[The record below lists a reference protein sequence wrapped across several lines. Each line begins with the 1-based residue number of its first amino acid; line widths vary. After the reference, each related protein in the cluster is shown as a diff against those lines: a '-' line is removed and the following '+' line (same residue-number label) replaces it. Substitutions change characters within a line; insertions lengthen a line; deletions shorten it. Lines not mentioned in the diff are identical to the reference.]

1 MLVIRHSVCT
11 PLCRTEH
18 IAHHPD
24 QLQCAQ
30 IADAVEHPIRILACR
45 QHTLVAQNR
54 QMLRDVALGCA
65 DLLNDILHTDLLVA
79 QDAQNFQAQRMG
91 DRLDGLRCLLN
102 IILSVNQ
109 FFCHHRFPVNLPS
122 PAPSTA
128 KSAKMC
134 PRKIIIHLYST
145 SMNVTPVL
153 LLILDGFGYREEAD
167 FNAILAARKPNWDAL
182 WRDYPHTLIN
192 ASEKFVGLPS
202 KQMGNSEVGHLNI
215 GAGRVVYQDLSRVDV
230 AIEDGSFF
238 SNPALSKAVA
248 LARQNDTALHIM
260 GLLSPGGV
268 HSHENHIFA
277 MLEMAAR
284 GGVKKV
290 FLHAFLDG
298 RDTPPKSAAQSLQ
311 LLQEKCAA
319 LGVGQIAS
327 IVGRFYAMDRD
338 NRWERVQP
346 AHELLTEGRAEFTAT
361 NALNGLEQAYARGE
375 SDEFV
380 KPTTIVPFGTQAI
393 AMQDGD
399 VAVLMNFR
407 ADRAREITRALTDET
422 FSDFERAYFPKLAS
436 LITLSSYGEGFH
448 LPCAYT
454 PEPIHNGFGEY
465 ISNLGLRQLRI
476 AETEKYAHV
485 TYFFNGGREQ
495 PYPGEDR
502 ILVPSPNVA
511 TYDLKPEMSAFEVT
525 DKLEAA
531 ILSRQYQA
539 IICNYANGDM
549 VGHSGNMKAAIQA
562 IEVLDICIGR
572 VVRAMRSIGGEVIIT
587 ADHGNAEQM
596 LDRVTQQAH
605 TAHTLNPVPLLYIGR
620 KARLVEGCAL
630 RDLAPSLLAM
640 MDLPQPAEMTG
651 HSLIEFV
658 GCNKPVLS
666 AVEGRSALHQ

>member
-1 MLVIRHSVCT
+1 
-11 PLCRTEH
+11 
-18 IAHHPD
+18 
-24 QLQCAQ
+24 
-30 IADAVEHPIRILACR
+30 
-45 QHTLVAQNR
+45 
-54 QMLRDVALGCA
+54 
-65 DLLNDILHTDLLVA
+65 
-79 QDAQNFQAQRMG
+79 
-91 DRLDGLRCLLN
+91 
-102 IILSVNQ
+102 
-109 FFCHHRFPVNLPS
+109 
-122 PAPSTA
+122 
-128 KSAKMC
+128 
-134 PRKIIIHLYST
+134 
-145 SMNVTPVL
+145 MNVTPVL

-182 WRDYPHTLIN
+182 WRDYSHTLIN

-215 GAGRVVYQDLSRVDV
+215 GSGRVVYQDLSRVDV

-238 SNPALSKAVA
+238 SNPALSNAVA
-248 LARQNDTALHIM
+248 LARQNNSALHIM

-284 GGVKKV
+284 AGVKKV
-290 FLHAFLDG
+290 YLHAFLDG

-311 LLQEKCAA
+311 LLQEKCAS

-346 AHELLTEGRAEFTAT
+346 AYELLTQGHAEFTAT
-361 NALNGLEQAYARGE
+361 NALSGLEQAYARGE

-380 KPTTIVPFGTQAI
+380 KPTTIIPVGAKAA

-399 VAVLMNFR
+399 VAVFMNFR
-407 ADRAREITRALTDET
+407 ADRAREITSALTNDA
-422 FSDFERAYFPKLAS
+422 FSEFSRACRPRLAS
-436 LITLSSYGEGFH
+436 FVTLSSYGEGFH

-454 PEPIHNGFGEY
+454 PESIHNGFGEY

-502 ILVPSPNVA
+502 ILVSSPKVA

-549 VGHSGNMKAAIQA
+549 VGHSGNMKAATQA
-562 IEVLDICIGR
+562 IEALDICIGR
-572 VVRAMRSIGGEVIIT
+572 VVKAMHFIGGEVIIT

-596 LDRVTQQAH
+596 LDRATQQAH
-605 TAHTLNPVPLLYIGR
+605 TAHTLNLVPFLYVGR
-620 KARLVEGCAL
+620 KANLREGGAL
-630 RDLAPSLLAM
+630 QDIAPSLLTM
-640 MDLPQPAEMTG
+640 MGLPQPPEMTG
-651 HSLIEFV
+651 HSLIQMIE
-658 GCNKPVLS
+658 N
-666 AVEGRSALHQ
+666 R